1 MIWLWTLRRTIASN
15 KLSNSRMWFKK
26 LKFLSVLLL
35 AGCAADY
42 AIITENIQIEE
53 IQPSEV
59 QVDSFIQSS
68 KPEQIDVLFLLD
80 TSCSMND
87 NYTQVSTGVELLRND
102 LNAVT
107 NDYNIAFINTSLRD
121 PYFVGTFDNAT
132 PIIDFIIAPWTLGGD
147 TTEAGFSALYD
158 FTNSTPE
165 SVTFFRETADKL
177 FIFISDEEEQSGI
190 PTNIFADWLRT
201 EFSGAQRDVVSIVTV
216 PDSECEFTDLS
227 ANVGYKYIELA
238 QHYGKDGID
247 ICSDWELWLSNSTF
261 LTGPVDYLELNYTP
275 IPNSIKV
282 YIDRFETDQWEYE
295 EKTNTVR
302 FIRTPAEGS
311 LVEVAYIKAM
321 EEE

>member
-1 MIWLWTLRRTIASN
+1 MD
-15 KLSNSRMWFKK
+15 FKK
-26 LKFLSVLLL
+26 IKYLLPL
-35 AGCAADY
+35 LVFGCNADY
-42 AIITENIQIEE
+42 SIITGHVEE
-53 IQPSEV
+53 IQEIHPSDIH
-59 QVDSFIQSS
+59 VDSFIQPSR
-68 KPEQIDVLFLLD
+68 PEQIDVLVLLD

-87 NYTQVSTGVELLRND
+87 NYAQVSTGVELLRND

-121 PYFVGTFDNAT
+121 PYFVGTFDNT
-132 PIIDFIIAPWTLGGD
+132 SSIIDFIIAPWALGGD

-158 FTNSTPE
+158 FANSMPE
-165 SVTFFRETADKL
+165 SITFFRETADKL

-261 LTGPVDYLELNYTP
+261 LVGPVDFIKLTYTP
-275 IPNSIKV
+275 VEDSIKV
-282 YIDRFETDQWEYE
+282 YIDRFETEQWEYDDE
-295 EKTNTVR
+295 TNTVNLFR
-302 FIRTPAEGS
+302 KPAEGS
-311 LVEVAYIKAM
+311 LVEAAYVKTM
-321 EEE
+321 E

>member
-1 MIWLWTLRRTIASN
+1 MSV
-15 KLSNSRMWFKK
+15 KK
-26 LKFLSVLLL
+26 IKFLILALLV
-35 AGCAADY
+35 ACAADY
-42 AIITENIQIEE
+42 SVITQNVEDVTE

-59 QVDSFIQSS
+59 HVDSFIQPS
-68 KPEQIDVLFLLD
+68 KPEQIDVLVLLD

-87 NYTQVSTGVELLRND
+87 NYSQVSTGVELLRND

-121 PYFVGTFDNAT
+121 PYFVGTFDNT
-132 PIIDFIIAPWTLGGD
+132 SSIIDFIIAPWALGGD

-158 FTNSTPE
+158 FANSMPE

-261 LTGPVDYLELNYTP
+261 LVGPVDFIKLTYTP
-275 IPNSIKV
+275 VEDSIKV
-282 YIDRFETDQWEYE
+282 YIDRFETEQWEYDDE
-295 EKTNTVR
+295 TNTVNLFR
-302 FIRTPAEGS
+302 KPAEGS
-311 LVEVAYIKAM
+311 LVEAAYVKTM
-321 EEE
+321 E

>member
-1 MIWLWTLRRTIASN
+1 MSV
-15 KLSNSRMWFKK
+15 KK
-26 LKFLSVLLL
+26 IKFLILALLV
-35 AGCAADY
+35 ACAADY
-42 AIITENIQIEE
+42 SVITQNVEDVTE

-59 QVDSFIQSS
+59 HVDSFIQPS
-68 KPEQIDVLFLLD
+68 KPEQIDVLVLLD

-87 NYTQVSTGVELLRND
+87 NYSQVSTGVELLRND

-121 PYFVGTFDNAT
+121 PYFVGTFDNT
-132 PIIDFIIAPWTLGGD
+132 SSIIDFIIAPWALGGD

-158 FTNSTPE
+158 FANSMPE

-177 FIFISDEEEQSGI
+177 FIFVSDEEEQSGI

-201 EFSGAQRDVVSIVTV
+201 EFSGVQRDVVSIVTM
-216 PDSECEFTDLS
+216 PDSECEFTDFS

-261 LTGPVDYLELNYTP
+261 LVGPVDFIKLTYTP
-275 IPNSIKV
+275 VEDSIKV
-282 YIDRFETDQWEYE
+282 YIDRFETEQWEYDDE
-295 EKTNTVR
+295 TNTVNLFR
-302 FIRTPAEGS
+302 KPAEGS
-311 LVEVAYIKAM
+311 LVEAAYVKTM
-321 EEE
+321 E

>member
-1 MIWLWTLRRTIASN
+1 MSV
-15 KLSNSRMWFKK
+15 KK
-26 LKFLSVLLL
+26 IKFLILALLV
-35 AGCAADY
+35 ACAADY
-42 AIITENIQIEE
+42 SVITQNVEDVTE

-59 QVDSFIQSS
+59 HVDSFIQPS
-68 KPEQIDVLFLLD
+68 KPEQIDVLVLLD

-87 NYTQVSTGVELLRND
+87 NYSQVSTGVELLRND

-121 PYFVGTFDNAT
+121 PYFVGTFDNT
-132 PIIDFIIAPWTLGGD
+132 SSIIDFIIAPWALGGD

-158 FTNSTPE
+158 FANSMPE

-177 FIFISDEEEQSGI
+177 FIFVSDEEEQSGI

-201 EFSGAQRDVVSIVTV
+201 EFSGVQRDVVSIVTM
-216 PDSECEFTDLS
+216 PDSECEFTDFS

-261 LTGPVDYLELNYTP
+261 LIGPQNYIKLTYTP
-275 IPNSIKV
+275 IEESIKI
-282 YIDRFETDQWEYE
+282 YIERFETDQWEYNAT
-295 EKTNTVR
+295 TNTVHL
-302 FIRTPAEGS
+302 FRTPPEGA
-311 LVEVAYIKAM
+311 LVEAAYVKSL
-321 EEE
+321 EE

>member
-1 MIWLWTLRRTIASN
+1 LVA
-15 KLSNSRMWFKK
+15 
-26 LKFLSVLLL
+26 
-35 AGCAADY
+35 CAADY
-42 AIITENIQIEE
+42 SVITQNVEDVTE

-59 QVDSFIQSS
+59 HVDSFIQPS
-68 KPEQIDVLFLLD
+68 KPEQIDVLVLLD

-87 NYTQVSTGVELLRND
+87 NYSQVSTGVELLRND

-121 PYFVGTFDNAT
+121 PYFVGTFDNT
-132 PIIDFIIAPWTLGGD
+132 SSIIDFIIAPWALGGD

-158 FTNSTPE
+158 FANSMPE

-177 FIFISDEEEQSGI
+177 FIFVSDEEEQSGI

-201 EFSGAQRDVVSIVTV
+201 EFSGVQRDVVSIVTM
-216 PDSECEFTDLS
+216 PDSECEFTDFS

-261 LTGPVDYLELNYTP
+261 LVGPVDFIKLTYTP
-275 IPNSIKV
+275 VEDSIKV
-282 YIDRFETDQWEYE
+282 YIDRFETEQWEYDDE
-295 EKTNTVR
+295 TNTVNLFR
-302 FIRTPAEGS
+302 KPAEGS
-311 LVEVAYIKAM
+311 LVEAAYVKTM
-321 EEE
+321 E

>member
-1 MIWLWTLRRTIASN
+1 MVV
-15 KLSNSRMWFKK
+15 KK
-26 LKFLSVLLL
+26 IKFLIL
-35 AGCAADY
+35 ALAIGCAADY
-42 AIITENIQIEE
+42 SVITQQVEIEE
-53 IQPSEV
+53 VQPSEV
-59 QVDSFIQSS
+59 YVDSFIQPSR
-68 KPEQIDVLFLLD
+68 PEQIDVLILLD

-87 NYTQVSTGVELLRND
+87 NYAQVSTGVELLRND

-121 PYFVGTFDNAT
+121 PYFVGTFDNT
-132 PIIDFIIAPWTLGGD
+132 SSIIDFIIAPWALGGD

-158 FTNSTPE
+158 FANSMPE

-201 EFSGAQRDVVSIVTV
+201 EFSGTQRDVVSIVTV

-261 LTGPVDYLELNYTP
+261 LVGPVDFIKLTYTP
-275 IPNSIKV
+275 VEDSIKV
-282 YIDRFETDQWEYE
+282 YIDRFETEQWEYDDE
-295 EKTNTVR
+295 TNTVNLFR
-302 FIRTPAEGS
+302 KPAEGS
-311 LVEVAYIKAM
+311 LVEAAYVKTM
-321 EEE
+321 E